1 MRLAVAACLIVIA
14 AASGA
19 SARQPA
25 PSPPAADVRGQTV
38 TGLVI
43 VLDGVPTTD
52 RGLAQLLDVAIGRPL
67 DPAQVRSSIE
77 HFVHMRRFATVDVY
91 AEPTGTG
98 VLVRV
103 ELASVQ
109 RIGEVRVDG
118 ALRQFGG
125 DIVRAVRERLG
136 SSALASDAG
145 QAVGV
150 ANDVLGSHGFLRPQ
164 TETRIETTKR
174 RDVVTL
180 VLTGDPGPRWHV
192 GQVTVTGVPQADR
205 SVTVAALDIRPGMPY
220 DRDSIDRHIER
231 YTHRLRE
238 AGYYEAVVRT
248 TPVPGQDETSIDMT
262 VDVARGPLVSLSFEG
277 DSLPPRV
284 RRELVPI
291 QAEASVDEDLLED
304 SRNRIV
310 TWLQERGYWRA
321 RVSYTRRQT
330 DNRQPATGNR
340 PPEADGDRQP
350 ATGNRQPDGDG
361 GRQPA
366 TGNGQPEG
374 LPGTG
379 RSEQADDR
387 LEVVYSIARGRLYRV
402 RSVQIGGA
410 RTASEAMLRQRV
422 SLPIGQPFVPSA
434 LATGITAITQHYHDN
449 GYPAVRVE
457 QALVDVSEP
466 SLSPDVDGLLD
477 VRLRVDEG
485 ARATLSS
492 VAFEAAAAM
501 DESVL
506 RSVLTV
512 APGQPFSSAAVVAS
526 REAVLRRYLDEG
538 FRHAQIEARLDA
550 GDTPGAIAV
559 TFVLTE
565 GRQTI
570 VDRILVVGHVRTSE
584 DTIRRELRIASGQP
598 YGLGRVFE
606 SQRRLTALGLFRS
619 VRITD
624 VGQDGHAER
633 DVVVTVEE
641 APVTTLGYGAGLQ
654 GGQRLRTVADTGAV
668 DETFEFAARGFL
680 EAGRRNLWGKN
691 RTLGLFLRAS
701 VRPRDYPGDPDRDGS
716 GLALNEYRVLGTWR
730 EPRAFGD
737 SANLDV
743 TTFVEQAIRSSFSFR
758 RQQARVDWSRLLGEH
773 TTFVARYGIG
783 RTELF
788 DARVAPEDQLNVDRL
803 FPQVRISSVTS
814 SVIRDTRDDPLD
826 PGRGTFVAVDGELA
840 GRSIGSEVGF
850 NKTLLQGFIYRRLPG
865 ALRVVV
871 AGGARLGLARGLPR
885 ELARIGDDGQPLF
898 GPDGVALVDVV
909 TDLPAAERFFAGG
922 DNTVRG
928 FAQDRLGEPAT
939 LDRNGLPT
947 GGNALLIFNS
957 EVRVPVWRGLVAAGF
972 IDAGN
977 VFQRVSNLDLAR
989 IRGAAGVGVRY
1000 LSPIG
1005 PIRVDLGFKLSPM
1018 TFANGMKESRT
1029 ALHITV
1035 GQAF

>member
-1 MRLAVAACLIVIA
+1 MRIALAACLIVFA
-14 AASGA
+14 VA
-19 SARQPA
+19 SAGATQPA
-25 PSPPAADVRGQTV
+25 PTRAPADVRGQTV
-38 TGLVI
+38 AGLVI
-43 VLDGVPTTD
+43 RLDGELTTEP
-52 RGLAQLLDVAIGRPL
+52 GLMRLLDVAVGRPL

-77 HFVHMRRFATVDVY
+77 HFVHMRRFATVEVY
-91 AEPTGTG
+91 AEPTGAG
-98 VLVRV
+98 VIVRV

-109 RIGEVRVDG
+109 RVGNVRVDG

-125 DIVRAVRERLG
+125 DIVRAVRERIG

-150 ANDVLGSHGFLRPQ
+150 TNDVLGSHGFLRPQ
-164 TETRIETTKR
+164 TATHLEATKR

-192 GQVTVTGVPQADR
+192 GRVTVTGLPRADLAAA
-205 SVTVAALDIRPGMPY
+205 VAALDIRSGMPY
-220 DRDSIDRHIER
+220 DRDTIDRHIER
-231 YTHRLRE
+231 YTHGLRE

-248 TPVPGQDETSIDMT
+248 TPVPGQGETSIDLT

-277 DSLPPRV
+277 DSLPPAV

-291 QAEASVDEDLLED
+291 QSEASVDEDLLED

-321 RVSYTRRQT
+321 RVSYTRRPT
-330 DNRQPATGNR
+330 DGSQSAGLPGTGHR
-340 PPEADGDRQP
+340 APGTGTEGD
-350 ATGNRQPDGDG
+350 D

-366 TGNGQPEG
+366 TGSGQPDG
-374 LPGTG
+374 LPGSG
-379 RSEQADDR
+379 QRAAASGQSEQADDR
-387 LEVVYSIARGRLYRV
+387 LEVVFSIARGRLYRV
-402 RSVQIGGA
+402 RSVQIGGGQA
-410 RTASEAMLRQRV
+410 VSEALLRQRV
-422 SLPIGQPFVPSA
+422 SLPSGQPFVPSA
-434 LATGITAITQHYHDN
+434 LAAGIAAITQHYHDN
-449 GYPAVRVE
+449 GFPAVRVE
-457 QALVDVSEP
+457 QALVDVSAP
-466 SLSPDVDGLLD
+466 SLSLDVDGALD

-492 VAFEAAAAM
+492 VAFEGAEAM

-506 RSVLTV
+506 RSVLTI

-538 FRHAQIEARLDA
+538 FRHAQIEARLDVGA
-550 GDTPGAIAV
+550 TAGAIAV

-565 GRQTI
+565 GQQTI

-619 VRITD
+619 VRIVD
-624 VGQDGHAER
+624 VGQDGHEAR

-758 RQQARVDWSRLLGEH
+758 RQQARVDWSRLLGER

-826 PGRGTFVAVDGELA
+826 PGRGTFVAVDGEIA

-850 NKTLLQGFIYRRLPG
+850 NKTLLQGFVYRRLPG
-865 ALRVVV
+865 ARRVVV

-957 EVRVPVWRGLVAAGF
+957 EVRVPVWKGLVAAGF
-972 IDAGN
+972 VDAGN